1 MGNLMKLIV
10 PIMIGLFCFVSC
22 ADDATENEERY
33 FTVTFNSMG
42 GSEVKE
48 QKVKAGEHVVKPEN
62 PTKDGVVFLGWFK
75 SENFESEWVF
85 DVDVVDS
92 DITLYAKWL
101 VETETCMISFNTN
114 GGNDIETV
122 SVEKGNTITGL
133 PTPEKDGFVF
143 DGWFTDDAC
152 TNSFDESMVITSD
165 MTLYAKWKSEVDD
178 TVKKQLEDLIN
189 KANGLN
195 KEDYSET
202 SFERLEKY
210 IEFANVII
218 EDANSTQEDMK
229 KAYDLL
235 DEAIKALFPVLPNEG
250 KPYEVKSVE
259 YEFLQDGKRYILIN
273 GNGGYHWGISF
284 NVYDVYGNYV
294 DEEINKVKLSYDASK
309 LIEWTADGI
318 INEYE
323 GQIDFKLKP
332 NLTVGD
338 ELEITATSISESNVS
353 TKLILKVVDGIE
365 TTKSF
370 LDVAD
375 EVISTTITFDNYFEL
390 KQKSELAMAMASCLL
405 VEGYD
410 TTIIEEPYNK
420 LRTYMDD
427 WWNFSFIKVKD
438 NFYFSQ
444 NMLYSYTQDGGNF
457 PAGEL
462 ISDIYLEYD
471 DIYSQEKAVL
481 TSNELY
487 AYTREFSGSAI
498 GVDWKL
504 ETKAEYKFIPG
515 ENGGGTMILHYLDI
529 DSVTRGKLKSRVM
542 SR

>member
-101 VETETCMISFNTN
+101 AEIETCMISFDTN
-114 GGNDIETV
+114 GGDDIEPV

-133 PTPEKDGFVF
+133 PTPVKDGFVF
-143 DGWFTDDAC
+143 DGWFTDDAL
-152 TNSFDESMVITSD
+152 TNPFDESMVIASD

-250 KPYEVKSVE
+250 KPYEVKSGE

-332 NLTVGD
+332 NLAVGD

-375 EVISTTITFDNYFEL
+375 EVTNTTITFDNYFEL

-427 WWNFSFIKVKD
+427 WWNFTFIKVKD
-438 NFYFSQ
+438 NFYCSQ
-444 NMLYSYTQDGGNF
+444 NMLYSYTQNGGNF
-457 PAGEL
+457 PSGEL

-471 DIYSQEKAVL
+471 DIYYQEKTVL

-529 DSVTRGKLKSRVM
+529 DSVTRGKLKNRVM
-542 SR
+542 FR

>member
-1 MGNLMKLIV
+1 M
-10 PIMIGLFCFVSC
+10 S
-22 ADDATENEERY
+22 
-33 FTVTFNSMG
+33 
-42 GSEVKE
+42 
-48 QKVKAGEHVVKPEN
+48 
-62 PTKDGVVFLGWFK
+62 
-75 SENFESEWVF
+75 
-85 DVDVVDS
+85 
-92 DITLYAKWL
+92 
-101 VETETCMISFNTN
+101 
-114 GGNDIETV
+114 
-122 SVEKGNTITGL
+122 
-133 PTPEKDGFVF
+133 KDGFVF

-202 SFERLEKY
+202 SFERFEKY

-250 KPYEVKSVE
+250 KPYEVKSGE

-375 EVISTTITFDNYFEL
+375 EVTNTTITFDNYFEL

-420 LRTYMDD
+420 LSTYMDD
-427 WWNFSFIKVKD
+427 WWNFTFIKVKD
-438 NFYFSQ
+438 NFYCSQ
-444 NMLYSYTQDGGNF
+444 NMLYSYTQNGGNF

-515 ENGGGTMILHYLDI
+515 ENGGGTIILHYLDI

>member
-48 QKVKAGEHVVKPEN
+48 QKVKAGEHAVKPEN

-114 GGNDIETV
+114 GGNDIEPV

-133 PTPEKDGFVF
+133 PTPVKDGFVF

-152 TNSFDESMVITSD
+152 TNSFDESMVIASD

-202 SFERLEKY
+202 SFERFEKY

-250 KPYEVKSVE
+250 KPYEVKSGE

-370 LDVAD
+370 LDVVD
-375 EVISTTITFDNYFEL
+375 EVTNTTITFDNYFEL

-427 WWNFSFIKVKD
+427 WWNFTFIKVKD

>member
-48 QKVKAGEHVVKPEN
+48 QKVKAGEHAVKPEN

-375 EVISTTITFDNYFEL
+375 EVTSTTITFDNYFEL

-427 WWNFSFIKVKD
+427 WWNFTFIKVKD
-438 NFYFSQ
+438 NFYCSQ
-444 NMLYSYTQDGGNF
+444 NMLYSYTQNGGNY

-462 ISDIYLEYD
+462 ISDIYLVYD
-471 DIYSQEKAVL
+471 DIYYQEKTVL

>member
-1 MGNLMKLIV
+1 
-10 PIMIGLFCFVSC
+10 MIGLFCFVSC

-48 QKVKAGEHVVKPEN
+48 QKVKAGEHAVKPEN

-101 VETETCMISFNTN
+101 AEIETCMISFDTN
-114 GGNDIETV
+114 GGDDIEPV

-133 PTPEKDGFVF
+133 PTPVKDGFVF
-143 DGWFTDDAC
+143 DGWFTDDAL
-152 TNSFDESMVITSD
+152 TNPFDESMVIASD

-250 KPYEVKSVE
+250 KPYEVKSGE

-375 EVISTTITFDNYFEL
+375 EVTNTTITFDNYFEL

-410 TTIIEEPYNK
+410 TTVIEEPYNK

-427 WWNFSFIKVKD
+427 WWDFSYIKVKD
-438 NFYFSQ
+438 NFYYSQ
-444 NMLYSYTQDGGNF
+444 NMVYSYAQGDEGF
-457 PAGEL
+457 PCGEL
-462 ISDIYLEYD
+462 LSDNYLIID
-471 DIYSQEKAVL
+471 DKYFQYKAVF

-487 AYTREFSGSAI
+487 SYYREFSGSAI

-529 DSVTRGKLKSRVM
+529 DSVTRGKLKNWVM
-542 SR
+542 FR

>member
-48 QKVKAGEHVVKPEN
+48 QKVKAGEHAVKPEN

-101 VETETCMISFNTN
+101 AEIETCMISFDTN
-114 GGNDIETV
+114 GGDDIEPV

-133 PTPEKDGFVF
+133 PTPVKDGFVF
-143 DGWFTDDAC
+143 DGWFTDDAL
-152 TNSFDESMVITSD
+152 TNPFDESMVIASD

-202 SFERLEKY
+202 SFERLEKC

-250 KPYEVKSVE
+250 KPYEVKSGE

-332 NLTVGD
+332 NLAVGD

-375 EVISTTITFDNYFEL
+375 EVTNTTITFDNYFEL

-427 WWNFSFIKVKD
+427 WWNFTFIKVKD
-438 NFYFSQ
+438 NFYCSQ
-444 NMLYSYTQDGGNF
+444 NMLYSYTQNGGNF
-457 PAGEL
+457 PSGEL

-471 DIYSQEKAVL
+471 DIYYQEKTVL

-529 DSVTRGKLKSRVM
+529 DSVTRGKLKNRVM
-542 SR
+542 FR

>member
-48 QKVKAGEHVVKPEN
+48 QKVKAGEHAVKPEN

-85 DVDVVDS
+85 DGDVVDS

-101 VETETCMISFNTN
+101 AEIETCMISFNTN
-114 GGNDIETV
+114 GGNDIEPV

-133 PTPEKDGFVF
+133 PTPVKDGFVF
-143 DGWFTDDAC
+143 DGWFTDEAF
-152 TNSFDESMVITSD
+152 TNPFDESMVITSD

-259 YEFLQDGKRYILIN
+259 NEFLQDGKRYILIN

-375 EVISTTITFDNYFEL
+375 EVTNTTITFDNYFEL

-427 WWNFSFIKVKD
+427 WWNFTFIKVKD
-438 NFYFSQ
+438 NFYCSQ
-444 NMLYSYTQDGGNF
+444 NMLYSYTQNGGNF
-457 PAGEL
+457 PSGEL

-471 DIYSQEKAVL
+471 DIYYQEKTVL

>member
-48 QKVKAGEHVVKPEN
+48 QKVKAGEHAVKPEN

-101 VETETCMISFNTN
+101 AEIETCMISFDTN
-114 GGNDIETV
+114 GGDDIEPV

-133 PTPEKDGFVF
+133 PTPVKDGFVF
-143 DGWFTDDAC
+143 DGWFTDDAL
-152 TNSFDESMVITSD
+152 TNPFDESMVIASD

-250 KPYEVKSVE
+250 KPYEVKSGE

-332 NLTVGD
+332 NLAVGD

-375 EVISTTITFDNYFEL
+375 EVTNTTITFDNYFEL

-427 WWNFSFIKVKD
+427 WWNFTFIKVKD
-438 NFYFSQ
+438 NFYCSQ
-444 NMLYSYTQDGGNF
+444 NMLYSYTQNGGNF
-457 PAGEL
+457 PSGEL

-471 DIYSQEKAVL
+471 DIYYQEKTVL

-529 DSVTRGKLKSRVM
+529 DSVTRGKLKNRVM
-542 SR
+542 FR

>member
-48 QKVKAGEHVVKPEN
+48 QKVKAGEHAVKPEN

-101 VETETCMISFNTN
+101 AEIETCMISFNTN
-114 GGNDIETV
+114 GGNDIEPV

-133 PTPEKDGFVF
+133 PTPVKDGFVF
-143 DGWFTDDAC
+143 DGWFTDDAL
-152 TNSFDESMVITSD
+152 TNPFDESMVIASD

-202 SFERLEKY
+202 SFERFEKY

-250 KPYEVKSVE
+250 KPYEVKSGE

-294 DEEINKVKLSYDASK
+294 DEEINKVKFSYDASK

-323 GQIDFKLKP
+323 GQIEFKLKP

-420 LRTYMDD
+420 LSTYMDD
-427 WWNFSFIKVKD
+427 WWNFTFIKVKD